1 MKNMKITRDPEV
13 CFGKY
18 VIQGTR
24 IIVSELL
31 ENLPEYESWSEL
43 ISEYPSL
50 SEYTEEDLYNA
61 LVYILGRRYE
71 RNIFMCVYSRRADS
85 CKRLVYKLR
94 KLERR
99 KTRQELSKLLL
110 MLLRSVEPE
119 ENSMEYKWLRRY
131 RGFLRIKT
139 GREIKRLKRK
149 LAELILLDLLSLIE
163 PSDDRYKSALRI

>member
-1 MKNMKITRDPEV
+1 MKNMKITREPEV

-43 ISEYPSL
+43 VSEYPSL
-50 SEYTEEDLYNA
+50 SEYTEE
-61 LVYILGRRYE
+61 E
-71 RNIFMCVYSRRADS
+71 
-85 CKRLVYKLR
+85 
-94 KLERR
+94 
-99 KTRQELSKLLL
+99 
-110 MLLRSVEPE
+110 MLLRNVEPE

-131 RGFLRIKT
+131 RSFLKIKT
-139 GREIKRLKRK
+139 GREIKRVRRK
-149 LAELILLDLLSLIE
+149 LAELIILDLLSLIE